1 MRDLCR
7 IGLGTVQFGLPY
19 GISNTTGRT
28 PLPEVRTI
36 LRYAGEQNI
45 SLLDTASAYGDA
57 EAVLGACLPEVQGF
71 RLVTKIS
78 NALDAAEVER
88 NVRSSLDLL
97 KQRSLYGV
105 LFHDAGDLLSER
117 GEVLWNALVQIKERG
132 VVEKIGA
139 SVYSP
144 DEAERLMERYSLD
157 IMQIPVNVFDQR
169 FFNKGHM
176 LEMKKRGIEIHAR
189 SCFLQGL
196 LLVEPHML
204 SSFFEPVK
212 GLLNEFR
219 YKCDEYGCSPLDA
232 ALAFVF
238 SVEELNTIL
247 VGVNSLAHLQDIVCS
262 LKNTDSKNLPDFKLF
277 SIDTP
282 EIVEPRHW
290 PRKK

>member
-1 MRDLCR
+1 MRELCR

-28 PLPEVRTI
+28 PFPEVRSI

-88 NVRSSLDLL
+88 SVRSSLDSL

-105 LFHDAGDLLSER
+105 LFHDTGDLLSER
-117 GEVLWNALVQIKERG
+117 GEVLWNALLQIKERG
-132 VVEKIGA
+132 DAEKIGA

-157 IMQIPVNVFDQR
+157 ILQIPVNVFDQR
-169 FFNKGHM
+169 FLKQGHM

-196 LLVEPHML
+196 LLMEPHML

-212 GLLNEFR
+212 SLLNEFR
-219 YKCDEYGCSPLDA
+219 NQCGECGCSPLDA

-238 SVEELNTIL
+238 SVEELDSIL
-247 VGVNSLAHLQDIVCS
+247 VGVNSLVHLRDIVCS
-262 LKNTDSKNLPDFKLF
+262 LKTTDSKNLPDFKLF